1 MKSKKLQNSSRSVN
15 FLIDNHRT
23 ISKPLILEESTI
35 QTLIDDG
42 KLKQLL
48 KEAFIEAIE
57 EKRNIFHDLIVDAV
71 LDIAIVRAI
80 QKGENTETV
89 SKQEI
94 FNILEEQA

>member
-1 MKSKKLQNSSRSVN
+1 M
-15 FLIDNHRT
+15 
-23 ISKPLILEESTI
+23 

-57 EKRNIFHDLIVDAV
+57 EKKNIFHDLIVDAV
-71 LDIAIVRAI
+71 EEIAIVRAI
-80 QKGENTETV
+80 QEGENTETV

-94 FNILEEQA
+94 FNILEGRA